1 MDYELRILAAE
12 KELAHLRDMKD
23 LQAKRLDL
31 HDYWLTEMQRVIS
44 ETTAA
49 AQRTSNNL
57 ELLGVK
63 VDLLATKIDKL
74 VDGMLKPATNGG
86 N

>member
-1 MDYELRILAAE
+1 MDYEFRILAAE
-12 KELAHLRDMKD
+12 RELAHLRAMKD
-23 LQAKRLDL
+23 LQAQRLDVQD
-31 HDYWLTEMQRVIS
+31 HWLTEMQRVIG
-44 ETTAA
+44 EIAATT
-49 AQRTSNNL
+49 QRTSNNL

-74 VDGMLKPATNGG
+74 VDGMLKPAKNGG